1 MNRTEF
7 IGTDLYYSQEF
18 VDDLTDKAILI
29 HQFNQDLTEL
39 NIKYNEELEV
49 LRKQKKDSIEFIER
63 YLSLNLDEF
72 NASSLLKKLREI
84 LTRGD
89 DYPKEE

>member
-63 YLSLNLDEF
+63 YLSLNLDDF

>member
-7 IGTDLYYSQEF
+7 IGMNLYYSQEF

-39 NIKYNEELEV
+39 NIKYSEELEV
-49 LRKQKKDSIEFIER
+49 LRKQKKNAIEFIES
-63 YLSLNLDEF
+63 YLKLNLEEF
-72 NASSLLKKLREI
+72 NANSLLNKLKEI
-84 LTRGD
+84 LESGN
-89 DYPKEE
+89 K

>member
-39 NIKYNEELEV
+39 NIKYSEELEV
-49 LRKQKKDSIEFIER
+49 LRKQKKDSIEFIDR
-63 YLSLNLDEF
+63 YLSLNLDDF

-84 LTRGD
+84 LIRGD

>member
-39 NIKYNEELEV
+39 NIKYSEELEV
-49 LRKQKKDSIEFIER
+49 LRKQKKDSVEFIDR
-63 YLSLNLDEF
+63 YLLLNLDDF

>member
-18 VDDLTDKAILI
+18 VDDLIDKVNLI
-29 HQFNQDLTEL
+29 YHFNQDLMEL
-39 NIKYNEELEV
+39 NIKYSEELEL
-49 LRKQKKDSIEFIER
+49 LRKQKKESVEFIDR

-89 DYPKEE
+89 VYPKEE